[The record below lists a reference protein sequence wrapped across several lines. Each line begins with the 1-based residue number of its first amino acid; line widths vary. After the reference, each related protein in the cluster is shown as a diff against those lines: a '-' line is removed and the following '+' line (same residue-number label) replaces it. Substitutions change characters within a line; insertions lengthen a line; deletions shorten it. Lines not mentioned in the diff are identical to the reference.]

1 MAKLVPA
8 LRHHPL
14 ESGGVSRRWS
24 GRTLSLKWG
33 AIMLLV
39 LLALIISIA
48 ANALQHKVAAKQET
62 VPDAPV
68 SQKSD
73 ASQAPLSPVLSPTV
87 PNTNSAAS
95 QSVNTQVMSNGSHA
109 TTNVTVNGKQV
120 PVPTNGTV
128 HQEVTDDNG
137 NKAEVNIS
145 SNSSQSESSVN
156 SSINVN
162 VSSEQSTIEDS
173 Q

>member
-1 MAKLVPA
+1 MARLVSA

-14 ESGGVSRRWS
+14 ESGGSSRQFG
-24 GRTLSLKWG
+24 GRILSLKWG

-39 LLALIISIA
+39 LLAIIIA
-48 ANALQHKVAAKQET
+48 IIVNTLQHQVAAKQDVATPSVPIPQKPET
-62 VPDAPV
+62 VPV
-68 SQKSD
+68 SS
-73 ASQAPLSPVLSPTV
+73 T
-87 PNTNSAAS
+87 TNSNADIQSS
-95 QSVNTQVMSNGSHA
+95 QSVSTRVTNDGSRT

-120 PVPTNGTV
+120 LVPTNGTI
-128 HQEVTDDNG
+128 HKEVTDDNG

-145 SNSSQSESSVN
+145 STSSQSESSVD